1 METDSGFPM
10 ESYLGMAIFA
20 QPADTRPSPTLMG
33 RILPDPI
40 RNRVRYGFLKKK
52 KKNPNQVQVGS
63 EFYKKKKIW
72 NPTQI

>member
-52 KKNPNQVQVGS
+52 KKTQTRSRSGPS
-63 EFYKKKKIW
+63 FIKKKI
-72 NPTQI
+72 